1 MSSIIY
7 RLFKKRIPKGS
18 SADKKDPIPITSGI
32 DINTDKIKMLFD
44 NTFDFSSRD
53 FMIGGKLNLK
63 ATLLFISGLTDKISV
78 ENHILNPLTQQS
90 RIDLYND
97 NYELFFRDL
106 KSFILTQL
114 DFTECFDL
122 NEAIDGILLGNTVLF
137 IENMSYAIVI
147 NNRTCKDR
155 AIEEPRVE
163 AVIKG
168 SHEGFNET
176 LATSTSLIR
185 RRLKTPLLTFE
196 LLKVGTLTKTEIVIG
211 YIRGVANVKVL
222 EEIKLRLSRIQV
234 DGILD
239 SGYIEQYIEDE
250 PLSIFQ
256 TIGNTEKPDVVVAKL
271 LEGRFVIIVDGS
283 PIVLTIP
290 FLFIESLQTSE
301 DYYLPFM
308 IASFMRMTRILALF
322 NVVYIPGLYIA
333 IVNYHQNLI
342 PTHLLITL
350 AAAMEGVP
358 FSPIIEVLMMSLI
371 FVISKEAG
379 LRMPTAIGQAVS
391 IVGALILGQTA
402 VESGLVSYP
411 VVMISAL
418 AGISG
423 FVTYALNP
431 SSTFLLFTFSILG
444 NWAGLYGILFGTI
457 LLLVHL
463 VSLRS
468 FGSPYFSPIAPRTSS
483 ELLKDGVLR
492 APLWTFNTGPKG
504 VNWKNVNKG
513 NVDKLKYKK

>member
-7 RLFKKRIPKGS
+7 KLYKKRIPEGS
-18 SADKKDPIPITSGI
+18 SEEKKEPVPITSNM
-32 DINTDKIKMLFD
+32 DVNTNKIKAQFD
-44 NTFDFSSRD
+44 NTFDFASRD
-53 FMIGGKLNLK
+53 FMIGDNLNLK
-63 ATLLFISGLTDKISV
+63 ATLFFINGLNEKISI
-78 ENHILNPLTQQS
+78 ENHILKPLTQPN
-90 RIDLYND
+90 RMDLYSDND
-97 NYELFFRDL
+97 TLFFRDL
-106 KSFILTQL
+106 KSSILTQL

-137 IENMSYAIVI
+137 IENMPYCIIV
-147 NNRTCKDR
+147 NNRKWEDR
-155 AIEEPRVE
+155 GIEEPQVE

-168 SHEGFNET
+168 PHEGFNET
-176 LATSTSLIR
+176 LAISTALIR

-196 LLKVGTLTKTEIVIG
+196 LLKIGTLTKTEIVIG
-211 YIRGVANVKVL
+211 YIRGIANVAVL

-234 DGILD
+234 DGILA

-271 LEGRFVIIVDGS
+271 LEGRFVIIVDGC

-290 FLFIESLQTSE
+290 FLFVEALQISE

-308 IASFMRMTRILALF
+308 IASFMRVTRITALF
-322 NVVYIPGLYIA
+322 LVIYLPGVYLA
-333 IVNYHQNLI
+333 IVNYHQDII
-342 PTHLLITL
+342 PTHLLITI

-358 FSPIIEVLMMSLI
+358 FSPIIEVLMMSFI

-379 LRMPTAIGQAVS
+379 LRMPRAIGQAVS

-411 VVMISAL
+411 VVMVSAL

-423 FVTYALNP
+423 FVTYALNS
-431 SSTFLLFTFSILG
+431 SSTFLLFTFTILG
-444 NWAGLYGILFGTI
+444 NFAGLYGILYGTI

-483 ELLKDGVLR
+483 ELLKDVLTR
-492 APLWTFNTGPKG
+492 APLWTLNTGPKG
-504 VNWKNVNKG
+504 VNWKKVDKG